1 MNIMGDT
8 GAQGHVA
15 PANEEHKNNTKNRG
29 TVHMANGAKAKIY
42 QRGNTTIEDVNG
54 STVSLKNRRVVEGL
68 HTPIISLTQLMNKGW
83 TMQSKMNKKKKEII
97 MSKGEDTL
105 TFVEQK
111 NNLFCLRARVV
122 EEILVANYYYSA
134 PAKETA
140 TPIIID
146 DEESDKRQQ
155 AIIQKSIMW
164 IKLVISLQKVLVLL
178 SL

>member
-1 MNIMGDT
+1 MN
-8 GAQGHVA
+8 
-15 PANEEHKNNTKNRG
+15 E
-29 TVHMANGAKAKIY
+29 
-42 QRGNTTIEDVNG
+42 
-54 STVSLKNRRVVEGL
+54 
-68 HTPIISLTQLMNKGW
+68 GW
-83 TMQSKMNKKKKEII
+83 TMQSKMNKKKKEIL
-97 MSKGEDTL
+97 MNKGEDTL